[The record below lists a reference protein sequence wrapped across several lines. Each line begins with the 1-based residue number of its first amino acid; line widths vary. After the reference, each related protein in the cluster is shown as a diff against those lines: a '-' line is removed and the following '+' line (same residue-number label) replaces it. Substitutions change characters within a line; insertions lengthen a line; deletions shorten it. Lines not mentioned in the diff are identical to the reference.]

1 MSSTLPEETDL
12 RRARRARMARRLLLV
27 GIAGFV
33 LASFTGVWGARTS
46 KVTTSGGPYRLT
58 VEYPSITRPG
68 LAVAWSLELTRQGGF
83 SGPVVIAVDGDYFEM
98 FDENATEPEP
108 AQVDNSPSRTLWTF
122 DPPQTATLLVSLD
135 ARVEPGVQSSR
146 SGYVEVLE
154 RGRPV
159 VRVSFNTTVRP

>member
-1 MSSTLPEETDL
+1 VSSTLPEETSL
-12 RRARRARMARRLLLV
+12 RRARRARLARRLLLA
-27 GIAGFV
+27 GIAGFI

-46 KVTTSGGPYRLT
+46 KVSASSGPYRLT

-68 LAVAWSLELTRQGGF
+68 LAIAWSLELTRQGGF

-108 AQVDNSPSRTLWTF
+108 THVDNSPSRTLWTF
-122 DPPQTATLLVSLD
+122 DRPHTATLLVTLD
-135 ARVEPGVQSSR
+135 ARMEPGVQSSR
-146 SGYVEVLE
+146 SGYVAVLE

-159 VRVSFNTTVRP
+159 VRVSFDTTVRP